1 MYAQF
6 YGLTG
11 LPFQLTPDSRFFF
24 RSTGHARAISHLI
37 YGLEQQEG
45 FIVVT
50 GEVGAGKTTLVELLW
65 SRLDSASYVM
75 NRIMT
80 TRVSADDLMRL
91 VASGFGVGAAADK
104 AALLRLTEEKLRE
117 IRATNRRALLVIDE
131 VQNLSVEGL
140 KELRM
145 LSNLTADARSL
156 LQIILLGQPEFRQTI
171 AKPELNQVRQCVLA
185 SYHLGPLTLAE
196 TQAYVEHRLAM
207 VGWDG
212 RPAWQAAAF
221 ASIHQHTSGI
231 PRRINRLCSRLLLHG
246 ALEESDVI
254 TAAMVEQTAAELD
267 GDVGEEVAPA
277 TPVPAQ
283 AASDMASRV
292 EMLQGILKLLGAT
305 VS

>member
-24 RSTGHARAISHLI
+24 RSAGHSRAISHLI

-45 FIVVT
+45 FIVIT

-91 VASGFGVGAAADK
+91 VASGFGVAAAADK
-104 AALLRLTEEKLRE
+104 AQLLRLTEEKLRE
-117 IRATNRRALLVIDE
+117 VRASGRRALLVIDE

-145 LSNLTADARSL
+145 LSNLSADGRSL

-221 ASIHQHTSGI
+221 AGIHRHTGGI

-246 ALEESDVI
+246 ALEEAGVI
-254 TAAMVEQTAAELD
+254 TAAMVQATAAELD
-267 GDVGEEVAPA
+267 EDIGGEAPPAPPAPA
-277 TPVPAQ
+277 QPTG
-283 AASDMASRV
+283 DLASRV
-292 EMLQGILKLLGAT
+292 EMLQGILKLLGAAAP
-305 VS
+305 